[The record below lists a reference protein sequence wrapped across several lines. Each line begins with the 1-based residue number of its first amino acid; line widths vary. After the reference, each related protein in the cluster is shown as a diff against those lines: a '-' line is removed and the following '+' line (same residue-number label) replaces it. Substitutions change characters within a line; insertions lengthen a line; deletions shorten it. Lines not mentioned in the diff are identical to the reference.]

1 MRLGIRC
8 PTIELLKYTKI
19 SAVIFVSHLASI
31 LVYIFSIDLGMR
43 SKRTG
48 ADSIMAS
55 KNNPSRRNRQQ
66 QEKMFDG
73 KKVKPGLYVGSH
85 VGHGRYMATQEE
97 GGKLVT
103 DKSGKPV
110 PYSQV

>member
-1 MRLGIRC
+1 MWS
-8 PTIELLKYTKI
+8 T
-19 SAVIFVSHLASI
+19 
-31 LVYIFSIDLGMR
+31 
-43 SKRTG
+43 RTG
-48 ADSIMAS
+48 ADNTMAS

-73 KKVKPGLYVGSH
+73 KKVKPVLYVGSH

>member
-1 MRLGIRC
+1 
-8 PTIELLKYTKI
+8 
-19 SAVIFVSHLASI
+19 
-31 LVYIFSIDLGMR
+31 MR

-48 ADSIMAS
+48 ADNTMAS
-55 KNNPSRRNRQQ
+55 KNNPSRRNRQK

-73 KKVKPGLYVGSH
+73 KKVKPVLYVGSH

>member
-1 MRLGIRC
+1 MSNSRTG
-8 PTIELLKYTKI
+8 KI
-19 SAVIFVSHLASI
+19 YQNFNRNICIPFNPSFG
-31 LVYIFSIDLGMR
+31 VYSRQRFRMR

-48 ADSIMAS
+48 VENTMAS

-73 KKVKPGLYVGSH
+73 KKVKPVLYVGSH

>member
-1 MRLGIRC
+1 MSNNG
-8 PTIELLKYTKI
+8 TGKI
-19 SAVIFVSHLASI
+19 YRNFDGNICIPFSPNFGVYSEQI
-31 LVYIFSIDLGMR
+31 LEMW

-48 ADSIMAS
+48 ADNTMAS

-73 KKVKPGLYVGSH
+73 KKVKPVLYVGSH